1 MLIKKEI
8 KMKISLCSFV
18 SLIWLSAW
26 IAGVVIAKGIL
37 ITLTAIV
44 FPPFAWYLIIEKIM
58 ILNGIAS

>member
-1 MLIKKEI
+1 
-8 KMKISLCSFV
+8 MKISLCSFV

-26 IAGVVIAKGIL
+26 IAGVVLAKGIL